1 MTDKQAERLIQSI
14 DRLTSIIGL
23 GISAGL
29 AIAPTTWSNDKALQ
43 AQATAAFASVAKKI
57 EEKLTSI

>member
-14 DRLTSIIGL
+14 DRLTSVIGL

-29 AIAPTTWSNDKALQ
+29 AIAPATWSNDKELQ
-43 AQATAAFASVAKKI
+43 SEATASFTLVANKI
-57 EEKLTSI
+57 LEKVLGN

>member
-1 MTDKQAERLIQSI
+1 MTEKQAERLIQSI

-29 AIAPTTWSNDKALQ
+29 AIAPATWSNDKEFQAETTDTLALI
-43 AQATAAFASVAKKI
+43 VKKI
-57 EEKLTSI
+57 EEKVKSI